1 MLYSNFVIF
10 CIAQSSEDEK
20 GLNLELLRNWPKS
33 FHDIYFK
40 NPPNFIMDSFSW
52 QNSLI
57 LLLSS
62 EVYIEF
68 CSFLI
73 NC

>member
-57 LLLSS
+57 LLLSLRFILNF
-62 EVYIEF
+62 VLF
-68 CSFLI
+68 
-73 NC
+73 